1 MITTQSST
9 ITIINNGWVIK
20 NNASDWPHPK
30 GGDSLYL
37 AWDNLS
43 AIWNRPAMLM
53 QWPIPPKLCKG
64 VPVKYTKEIYWT
76 QHPCELRMRESM
88 RYLII
93 TRDWWMQTLY
103 ALLIWGTRSI
113 LIDVLLQAGEIFWA
127 CCTCHYSNLIP
138 QSNCENA

>member
-1 MITTQSST
+1 MAVEKVTAYSREYQRKFTVAQRQLHNKINDTVTTQSST

-53 QWPIPPKLCKG
+53 QWPIPPK
-64 VPVKYTKEIYWT
+64 
-76 QHPCELRMRESM
+76 
-88 RYLII
+88 YLS
-93 TRDWWMQTLY
+93 D
-103 ALLIWGTRSI
+103 
-113 LIDVLLQAGEIFWA
+113 
-127 CCTCHYSNLIP
+127 C
-138 QSNCENA
+138 QSNKYILC